1 MSSAVVFAEKL
12 VGQEWRVAVPVT
24 APPPPL
30 FLPYSSTTAICC
42 SEPALCAHTRQL
54 AVHSFRRRQPSTTPL
69 AWSLYVAAA
78 QHVVPATVGVC
89 CLCVACV
96 SLFAD
101 TFAQS
106 VLFNLKTKQPS
117 GAAGAVAFEVSRG
130 AMEQLSKEL
139 ASIEAAVLQASK

>member
-1 MSSAVVFAEKL
+1 MISAK
-12 VGQEWRVAVPVT
+12 W
-24 APPPPL
+24 
-30 FLPYSSTTAICC
+30 
-42 SEPALCAHTRQL
+42 
-54 AVHSFRRRQPSTTPL
+54 PSTTPP
-69 AWSLYVAAA
+69 AWSLYVAQRNTLYPRQWA
-78 QHVVPATVGVC
+78 
-89 CLCVACV
+89 CVACV